1 MIDEFYAHEP
11 YELNKVEKE
20 KLLLKE
26 LCELTE

>member
-20 KLLLKE
+20 KIE
-26 LCELTE
+26 STINETN